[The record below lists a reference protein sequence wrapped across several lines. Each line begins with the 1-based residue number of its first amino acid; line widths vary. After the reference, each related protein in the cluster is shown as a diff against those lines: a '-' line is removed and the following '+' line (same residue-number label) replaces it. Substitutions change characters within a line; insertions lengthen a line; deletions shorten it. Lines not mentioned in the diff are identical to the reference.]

1 MPKNKKSQKRSIN
14 KLYSVL
20 NNVDLEDLNSD
31 DKEYLKDLSKRIKE
45 SNERNFYFKV
55 KYNTDEDSDVRSLE
69 PKVTVHERREKAV
82 TKVDLAPQKEEK
94 KIKNEDED
102 IFEVEKIVVEGE
114 KFVEVEPEAPKKI
127 KDEKT
132 SVKETA
138 NKEKLMEWEPVEI
151 KEPPIKEEP
160 KESELKI
167 DAFEDIKSI
176 DEKIAI
182 VLYNNGY
189 KSIED
194 LKNTSYKDLIKIKG
208 ITRKKAKEI
217 MKEIIETLDIS
228 KNKKFVEVEPEAPKK
243 IKDEKTSVKET
254 ANKEKLMEWE
264 PVEIKEPPIREEEK
278 IEVFEDLQSVNKK
291 ISLLLYDNGYTST
304 EAIEKAS
311 VKDLA
316 KIKGITKKQAKEI
329 KKEFQEKKQWQ
340 SSDAQLEEELEEEI
354 LEFKEVEDNNINPTS
369 TEDNKIVVFKNI
381 KSIDKKIAKLLIDN
395 KIDTVEALKKIT
407 IRDLTKIKGIARKK
421 AKEIKK
427 EVGER

>member
-45 SNERNFYFKV
+45 LNKRNFYFKV

-114 KFVEVEPEAPKKI
+114 
-127 KDEKT
+127 
-132 SVKETA
+132 
-138 NKEKLMEWEPVEI
+138 
-151 KEPPIKEEP
+151 
-160 KESELKI
+160 
-167 DAFEDIKSI
+167 
-176 DEKIAI
+176 
-182 VLYNNGY
+182 
-189 KSIED
+189 
-194 LKNTSYKDLIKIKG
+194 
-208 ITRKKAKEI
+208 
-217 MKEIIETLDIS
+217 
-228 KNKKFVEVEPEAPKK
+228 KFVEVEPEAPKK